1 MAKTIQDKGKYLVKK
16 DCPEKGQVIYF
27 DYSFEEYS
35 SVEDAVSSLG
45 NNETLALLN
54 RMSKV
59 DARNTTSVSVQSKNG
74 HLARPVMSAEEK
86 AEAKAE
92 RSQKNAL
99 FAKAKAKGL
108 SVADIEELLG

>member
-16 DCPEKGQVIYF
+16 DCPEKGQMIYF

-59 DARNTTSVSVQSKNG
+59 DARNTTSVSVQAKNG
-74 HLARPVMSAEEK
+74 HSVRVALSAEEK
-86 AEAKAE
+86 AEGKAE
-92 RSQKNAL
+92 RAARSAL
-99 FAKAKAKGL
+99 F
-108 SVADIEELLG
+108 